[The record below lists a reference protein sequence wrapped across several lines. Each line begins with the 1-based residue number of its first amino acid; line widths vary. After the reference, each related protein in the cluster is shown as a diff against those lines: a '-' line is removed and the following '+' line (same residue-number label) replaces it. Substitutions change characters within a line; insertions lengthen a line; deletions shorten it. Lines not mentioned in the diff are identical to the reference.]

1 MKTIVFGLLFSYGAV
16 TAQTWPASHPKIE
29 SVSFK
34 SDTFSI
40 VAYGAK
46 SDGVTLNTSAIN
58 SAITTCHEHGGGTVV
73 VPAGFW
79 LTGPLELKSNVNF
92 HVAEGAVLQFSDNPE
107 DYPLIRTNWEG
118 LEAIRSHPPVYA
130 HDAENIAITGKGI
143 LDGAGQ
149 AWRPVKKSKLTAGE
163 WKALVSSGGVLNEA
177 KDTWYPTAR
186 ALKGSLARNPGVV
199 AAGYDVAKATEI
211 REFLRPNMISIARCN
226 RVLLEGVTF
235 QNSPAWCIHPLL
247 TKHLTV
253 RNIFVRNPWNA
264 QNGDGI
270 DIESCRYVLVEGS
283 KFDVGDDGIC
293 IKSGRDEEGRK
304 RGVPTEDVIVRN
316 CTVFHGHGGFVVG
329 SEMSGGA
336 RNLFVSDC
344 NFLGTDIG
352 LRFKT
357 TRGRGGIVEK
367 IYIENIRMNH
377 IGGAAILFDMYYMA
391 KDPLAAE
398 GDSPAIA
405 FKPVNEGTPQFRDFH
420 IRNVVCQGAGSAVF
434 IRGLP
439 EMNIRDIEMDNL
451 SIESEKGF
459 VCIEGAEITLRNS
472 RLECESPLISV
483 QNSNGLVVDH
493 VNGRSDGLFISIMG
507 TRSKDIRIINSG
519 LIPSDRTVA
528 LGTGVDAGVLRLE

>member
-1 MKTIVFGLLFSYGAV
+1 
-16 TAQTWPASHPKIE
+16 
-29 SVSFK
+29 
-34 SDTFSI
+34 
-40 VAYGAK
+40 
-46 SDGVTLNTSAIN
+46 
-58 SAITTCHEHGGGTVV
+58 
-73 VPAGFW
+73 
-79 LTGPLELKSNVNF
+79 
-92 HVAEGAVLQFSDNPE
+92 
-107 DYPLIRTNWEG
+107 
-118 LEAIRSHPPVYA
+118 
-130 HDAENIAITGKGI
+130 
-143 LDGAGQ
+143 
-149 AWRPVKKSKLTAGE
+149 
-163 WKALVSSGGVLNEA
+163 
-177 KDTWYPTAR
+177 
-186 ALKGSLARNPGVV
+186 
-199 AAGYDVAKATEI
+199 
-211 REFLRPNMISIARCN
+211 
-226 RVLLEGVTF
+226 
-235 QNSPAWCIHPLL
+235 
-247 TKHLTV
+247 
-253 RNIFVRNPWNA
+253 
-264 QNGDGI
+264 
-270 DIESCRYVLVEGS
+270 
-283 KFDVGDDGIC
+283 
-293 IKSGRDEEGRK
+293 
-304 RGVPTEDVIVRN
+304 
-316 CTVFHGHGGFVVG
+316 
-329 SEMSGGA
+329 MSGGA

-439 EMNIRDIEMDNL
+439 EMNIRDIEIDNL

-528 LGTGVDAGVLRLE
+528 LGTGVEAGVLRLE